1 MRLNDCLNI
10 ADLRL
15 AAKRRAH
22 RMVFDYIDGGADDE
36 VTLGRNS
43 SAYDEFELA
52 FRVLRGVDD
61 IDTSTTLLGE
71 KIAVPFFCSPSAGNR
86 LFHTEGETAV
96 ARAAADIGTIYSLST
111 LSSISMEEVAAA
123 TTAPKWFQLYVWKD
137 RALVREMLDR
147 ARKAGYKA
155 LILTVDFAITGNR
168 ERDPR
173 NGFTIPPSYGPRQV
187 WEAMKAPRWT
197 FDYLFGKSIK
207 YANLSS
213 DTAAVSLNAF
223 VADQLHAGFSW
234 RDAEWLLGEWSGKS
248 VIKGVVR
255 PDDARRAVDLGF
267 DAVSISNHGGRQL
280 DFSPAPIK
288 ALPGIADEIGS
299 DAELIV
305 DGGVRRGTD
314 ILKALAL
321 GARAVSFARPYLY
334 GLAAGGYAGV
344 SKALTLL
351 ADSVRRD
358 MALAG
363 ARSVAELTPDLV
375 MKN

>member
-1 MRLNDCLNI
+1 
-10 ADLRL
+10 
-15 AAKRRAH
+15 
-22 RMVFDYIDGGADDE
+22 MVFDYIDGGADDE

-43 SAYDEFELA
+43 SAFDAYDLA
-52 FRVLRGVDD
+52 FRVLKGVDD
-61 IDTSTTLLGE
+61 VDTSTTLLGE

-86 LFHTEGETAV
+86 LFHTEGEAAV

-123 TTAPKWFQLYVWKD
+123 TNAPKWFQLYVWKD
-137 RALVREMLDR
+137 RALVRDMLDR
-147 ARKAGYKA
+147 ARGSGYKA

-173 NGFTIPPSYGPRQV
+173 NGFTIPPSYGPRQA
-187 WEAMKAPRWT
+187 WEAIKAPRWT
-197 FDYLFGKSIK
+197 FDYLFGRSIK

-234 RDAEWLLGEWSGKS
+234 RDAEWLLGEWGGKS

-280 DFSPAPIK
+280 DYSLAPIK
-288 ALPGIADEIGS
+288 TLPGIADRIGS

-321 GARAVSFARPYLY
+321 GAQAVSFARPYLY
-334 GLAAGGYAGV
+334 GLAAGGYPGV

-351 ADSVRRD
+351 ADAVRRD

-375 MKN
+375 VKN